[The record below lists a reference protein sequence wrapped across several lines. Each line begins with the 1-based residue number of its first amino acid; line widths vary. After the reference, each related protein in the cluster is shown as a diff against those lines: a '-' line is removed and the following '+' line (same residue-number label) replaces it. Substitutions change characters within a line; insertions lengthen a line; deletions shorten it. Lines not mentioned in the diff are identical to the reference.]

1 METITGTVVKVTDEH
16 IVLLTNDGRF
26 KNISRQA
33 GEVPLIG
40 QPFTHI
46 EKKEKQRRKIP
57 IFRFASIAAALFII
71 LVTSFIFPFTEEHEE
86 VYIIS
91 LDINPSIEI
100 ATDRDLHVMRAEGLN
115 DEGIKIVE
123 SLHWEESLYTV
134 IDEIIE
140 KTVEAGYIEKH
151 VEPIVV
157 TSVIPLQEAS
167 DDLVVDLKD
176 VIDSSLN
183 KNQAVVPVSVTL
195 DEVEVYDEAKQ
206 SNLSVNYY
214 KEYKQL
220 EKQGIVQS
228 EKEIKG
234 KTISEL
240 KRMEKQPKKER
251 AEEESQSSNR
261 GSKKIEERQQEK
273 ENKKKEPPV
282 KKEPQQKQNQGK
294 ENRGNQPGNQGKP
307 PADRGKS
314 NQTPANQGK
323 EKKENNRPQTP
334 PGQQKREDRPSP
346 PGQQQNKNSNQPNPP
361 HQRGG

>member
-1 METITGTVVKVTDEH
+1 METSTGTVVKVTDEH

-26 KNISRQA
+26 KNIPRQA

-57 IFRFASIAAALFII
+57 IFRYASIAAALFII

-115 DEGIKIVE
+115 DEGIEIVE
-123 SLHWEESLYTV
+123 SLHWDESLYTV

-140 KTVEAGYIEKH
+140 KTVQAGYIEKH

-167 DDLVVDLKD
+167 DDMVVELKD
-176 VIDSSLN
+176 VIDSSLD

-228 EKEIKG
+228 KKEIKG

-240 KRMEKQPKKER
+240 KRMEKQPKNER

-261 GSKKIEERQQEK
+261 GSEKKEERQQEK

-282 KKEPQQKQNQGK
+282 KKEHPKQNQGK
-294 ENRGNQPGNQGKP
+294 ENRENRPENQGNP

-334 PGQQKREDRPSP
+334 PGQQKREDPPSP
-346 PGQQQNKNSNQPNPP
+346 PGQQQNKNNNQPNPP